1 MTEMKV
7 YILVLT
13 FIEIAVFEMQGLQ
26 SMAELNQNS
35 CLQLQ
40 RKFFC
45 HTLQASEVMVL
56 VLGTPT
62 WNTHMV
68 HNANILILVIV

>member
-40 RKFFC
+40 RKFFRVKC
-45 HTLQASEVMVL
+45 MKRGDKITRASAIICRQAK
-56 VLGTPT
+56 
-62 WNTHMV
+62 
-68 HNANILILVIV
+68 

>member
-35 CLQLQ
+35 CLQ
-40 RKFFC
+40 
-45 HTLQASEVMVL
+45 
-56 VLGTPT
+56 
-62 WNTHMV
+62 
-68 HNANILILVIV
+68 